1 MSCARRAAYTEAAAF
16 AEEVIPLMI
25 TYDARARRRDAVGPC
40 LSNMS
45 NMRSDAKGEWGT
57 VTVTARGVARVRA
70 GHPWVYRQDIARGP
84 AKDAR
89 DGGPALVEVRDPR
102 GKALGVATWA
112 AEARL
117 ALRVL
122 ATGAAAEALPR
133 DLMSIVST
141 RLEAALA
148 RRRALG
154 LARDGVRVVHAESDC
169 LPGLVVDRYAD
180 AAVIQTT
187 SVAMDAHR
195 AAIAAL
201 VREALGVRIVV
212 ARDDGSAR
220 DFEGLPRFAGV
231 LLGDGPT
238 RVEYRLGPNRLEA
251 DLLTDSKTGGFLD
264 QADNHAAVAA
274 LAPENARALDA
285 FTYHGG
291 FALAL
296 ARRGGPV
303 LATDEDA
310 AAGARATENARRN
323 GLQNLEVRRANAFDL
338 LRELEGRG
346 ELFDVVVLDPPAL
359 AKRGGTNAASAL
371 AAADRAYKELIL
383 RGARLTRPGGLLV
396 VCSCSGRVTRAHWDE
411 LVTEGLADAGRAAQV
426 LARNGASADHP
437 ELVGVPET
445 GHLKTWILR
454 VL

>member
-1 MSCARRAAYTEAAAF
+1 
-16 AEEVIPLMI
+16 
-25 TYDARARRRDAVGPC
+25 
-40 LSNMS
+40 
-45 NMRSDAKGEWGT
+45 MRGATDIGT
-57 VTVTARGVARVRA
+57 VTVSARGAARVRA
-70 GHPWVYRQDIARGP
+70 GHPWVFRQDVARGP
-84 AKDAR
+84 AKDVR
-89 DGGPALVEVRDPR
+89 DGGPALVEVRDVR
-102 GKALGVATWA
+102 GKPLGVATWA
-112 AEARL
+112 AEAKI

-122 ATGAAAEALPR
+122 ATGPEAEALPR
-133 DLMSIVST
+133 DLLAIVRV

-148 RRRALG
+148 RRRALA
-154 LARDGVRVVHAESDC
+154 LARDAVRVAHAESDG

-180 AAVIQTT
+180 AAVVQTT
-187 SVAMDAHR
+187 SVAMDARR
-195 AAIAAL
+195 AEIAAL
-201 VREALGVRIVV
+201 VRELLGARIVV

-231 LLGDGPT
+231 VAGDKDAPT

-251 DLLTDSKTGGFLD
+251 DLLVDSKTGGFLD

-310 AAGARATENARRN
+310 GAVARAADNARRN
-323 GLQNLEVRRANAFDL
+323 GLANLEVRRANAFDL
-338 LRELEGRG
+338 LRDLEARR
-346 ELFDVVVLDPPAL
+346 EQFDVVVLDPPAL
-359 AKRGGTNAASAL
+359 AKRGGGNAASAL
-371 AAADRAYKELIL
+371 VAADRAYKELIL
-383 RGARLTRPGGLLV
+383 RGARLTRAGGLLV
-396 VCSCSGRVTRAHWDE
+396 ACSCSGRVTRAHWDE
-411 LVTEGLADAGRAAQV
+411 LVGDGLADAGRAAQV